1 MKQTVMKEISNIL
14 NKVKGLG
21 TAHRTDNDQAML
33 ISSNEVVYLCN
44 IVDVGK
50 GHINSYFSELAD
62 VEIPVFKNA
71 QNILSTQERLIE
83 IFNAVKGFEA
93 GFITSRMDAFMLV
106 HKNLAYGLFL
116 QELDKEGLIDNI
128 HELFTV
134 SKQEDLESLSKSSF
148 TETTIGNLV
157 EKEEIENEVDVK
169 LLEHIK
175 GDSDVYNLGYTSC
188 LGTIEK
194 VYPSF
199 SKEIMNVWHPT
210 WIWENEKSQ
219 RIAIWGNTPYRYLCN
234 GSFEAFSA
242 YIKNHSD
249 NGDLVTKKEIIEQVV
264 LDLADAIKF
273 DSDVFNLGFTKC
285 LGKMEDVYPTFPEN
299 IKDDWYRTWIW
310 ENEKGQRIATWDDGN
325 SHCSYMCEGSF
336 DSVLSYLKGRIE
348 ELEYLK

>member
-14 NKVKGLG
+14 NKVKGIG
-21 TAHRTDNDQAML
+21 TAHSTDNDQAML

-50 GHINSYFSELAD
+50 GHIASYFSELAD
-62 VEIPVFKNA
+62 VKIPVFKNA

-134 SKQEDLESLSKSSF
+134 SKQKDLESLSQATF
-148 TETTIGNLV
+148 AQTTIGDLV
-157 EKEEIENEVDVK
+157 VKEEI
-169 LLEHIK
+169 
-175 GDSDVYNLGYTSC
+175 
-188 LGTIEK
+188 
-194 VYPSF
+194 F
-199 SKEIMNVWHPT
+199 
-210 WIWENEKSQ
+210 
-219 RIAIWGNTPYRYLCN
+219 
-234 GSFEAFSA
+234 
-242 YIKNHSD
+242 
-249 NGDLVTKKEIIEQVV
+249 EQVV